1 MNTLILPD
9 PIAAYFAAD
18 QLGADAAIAR
28 CFTTQAVVKDEGRT
42 YTSLEAIEA
51 WKAAASA
58 AYTYTSEPFALEQKE
73 GACIVTSRVTGNFP
87 GSPVDLRYRFSLERG
102 LIASL
107 EITA

>member
-1 MNTLILPD
+1 MTTLILPD

-18 QLGADAAIAR
+18 PLGADAIAR
-28 CFTTQAVVKDEGRT
+28 CCTTQAVVKDEGHT
-42 YTSLEAIEA
+42 YAGLAAIKA

-58 AYTYTSEPFALEQKE
+58 AYTYKSEPFALEQTE
-73 GACIVTSRVTGNFP
+73 GSSIVTSRVTGNFP
-87 GSPVDLRYRFSLERG
+87 GSPVDLRYRFRLERG

>member
-1 MNTLILPD
+1 MTTLILPD

-18 QLGADAAIAR
+18 QRSADAVAR
-28 CFTTQAVVKDEGRT
+28 CFTTQAVVKDEGHT
-42 YTSLEAIEA
+42 YTGLEAIKA

-73 GACIVTSRVTGNFP
+73 GSHVVTSRVTGNFP
-87 GSPVDLRYRFSLERG
+87 GSPVDLRYRFRLERG

>member
-1 MNTLILPD
+1 MTTLILPD

-18 QLGADAAIAR
+18 QLGADAIAR
-28 CFTTQAVVKDEGRT
+28 CFTTQAVVKDESHT
-42 YTSLEAIEA
+42 YAGLDAIKT

-58 AYTYTSEPFALEQKE
+58 AYTYTSAPFALEQKE
-73 GACIVTSRVTGNFP
+73 GSSIVTSRVTGNFP
-87 GSPVDLRYRFSLERG
+87 GSPVDLHYRFGLERG

>member
-18 QLGADAAIAR
+18 QHSADTIAR
-28 CFTTQAVVKDEGRT
+28 CFTTHAVVKDEGHT
-42 YTSLEAIEA
+42 YTGLDAIKA

-58 AYTYTSEPFALEQKE
+58 AYTYTSAPFALEQKE
-73 GACIVTSRVTGNFP
+73 GSSIVTSRVTGNFP
-87 GSPVDLRYRFSLERG
+87 GSPVDLHYRFGLERG